1 MVIAD
6 RKKVV
11 LVIGYS
17 AGIGCWGGGTLV
29 LFGRATGL
37 GAFAAVVTLAVHVP
51 GGLARPIFVE
61 SEALWLWD
69 ILQRTNLV
77 KNICLLGGCFHF
89 LHHRL
94 GKYSLARYLGN
105 KR

>member
-17 AGIGCWGGGTLV
+17 AGIGCWGGGADLV
-29 LFGRATGL
+29 RRATGL

-51 GGLARPIFVE
+51 GGLARPVFVE

>member
-17 AGIGCWGGGTLV
+17 AGIGCWGGGGADLV
-29 LFGRATGL
+29 RRATGL
-37 GAFAAVVTLAVHVP
+37 GAFAAVVTLAVDVP
-51 GGLARPIFVE
+51 GGSPLPVFVE

-77 KNICLLGGCFHF
+77 KNICLLGVCFHF

>member
-6 RKKVV
+6 RTKVV

-17 AGIGCWGGGTLV
+17 AGIGCWGGGADLV
-29 LFGRATGL
+29 RRATGL

-51 GGLARPIFVE
+51 GGLARPVFVE

-77 KNICLLGGCFHF
+77 KKTSACWGAVFTFYTIGWANTV
-89 LHHRL
+89 
-94 GKYSLARYLGN
+94 
-105 KR
+105 

>member
-51 GGLARPIFVE
+51 GGLARPVFVE

-77 KNICLLGGCFHF
+77 KKHLLVGGLF
-89 LHHRL
+89 
-94 GKYSLARYLGN
+94 SLFTPSAGQIQSSAVSGE
-105 KR
+105 

>member
-1 MVIAD
+1 MGA
-6 RKKVV
+6 
-11 LVIGYS
+11 
-17 AGIGCWGGGTLV
+17 
-29 LFGRATGL
+29 L
-37 GAFAAVVTLAVHVP
+37 GAVVTLVVHVP
-51 GGLARPIFVE
+51 GVLARPVFVE

-77 KNICLLGGCFHF
+77 KNICLLGVCFHF

-94 GKYSLARYLGN
+94 GKYSLARYLEN